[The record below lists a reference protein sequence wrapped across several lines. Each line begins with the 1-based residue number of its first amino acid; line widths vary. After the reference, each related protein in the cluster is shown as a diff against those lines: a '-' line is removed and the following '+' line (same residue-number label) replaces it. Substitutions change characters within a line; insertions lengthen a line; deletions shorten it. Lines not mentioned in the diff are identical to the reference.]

1 MTTFSSNL
9 TENFKKQGKLQN
21 FARKNMCGCEKT
33 EKLLK
38 EDEQDDPNN
47 LFGKAVTAIIHRFHR
62 LQQLFLKL

>member
-1 MTTFSSNL
+1 
-9 TENFKKQGKLQN
+9 
-21 FARKNMCGCEKT
+21 MCGCEKT